1 MSCLGTAAPVCSAPT
16 ESALNGDGTADPF
29 ADELF
34 VFPGNGLGIDKMG
47 LGVELLLGEQRVPA
61 SLLVVT
67 TQLMSLLKNSST
79 VPPNSF
85 IRACKLCT
93 FL

>member
-1 MSCLGTAAPVCSAPT
+1 
-16 ESALNGDGTADPF
+16 
-29 ADELF
+29 

-47 LGVELLLGEQRVPA
+47 LGVELLLGEQPVSA

-79 VPPNSF
+79 VCFKVKRFKMYFQKHF
-85 IRACKLCT
+85 IL
-93 FL
+93 LESHS

>member
-1 MSCLGTAAPVCSAPT
+1 
-16 ESALNGDGTADPF
+16 
-29 ADELF
+29 

-47 LGVELLLGEQRVPA
+47 LGVELLLGEQRVLA

-79 VPPNSF
+79 VCF
-85 IRACKLCT
+85 IIKKIQNV
-93 FL
+93 F